1 MTLKSSRRGFLL
13 GAGALG
19 LAPLRAEKSGAGAA
33 DDVKLA
39 VATYSLRGF
48 QRDLAIKMI
57 RELNI
62 RYAGVKEYH
71 LPYNDTPKQLADGRR
86 KFRDAGIDVTS
97 GGVIYLTKD
106 DDSDIRRYFDY
117 AKACEM
123 PLIIIGPTA
132 ETMPRIERF
141 VKEYNIKVA
150 IHNHGPE
157 DKHFP
162 TPQSALRVVKD
173 LDPRCGIC
181 IDAGHAARA
190 GADLVESIREAGPRL
205 FDMHIKDLQ
214 SIAKEAKGCVVG
226 EGVLPIPGI
235 FKELKRMNYAGTVS
249 LEYEIEED
257 NPFTGMKASF
267 AYMRGVLAGLRG

>member
-1 MTLKSSRRGFLL
+1 MMGFKSNRRGFLL
-13 GAGALG
+13 ATGALG
-19 LAPLRAEKSGAGAA
+19 MAPLRGANTNNGG
-33 DDVKLA
+33 DDIRLA

-57 RELNI
+57 KELNV

-71 LPYNDTPKQLADGRR
+71 LPYNDTPKQLAEGRK
-86 KFRDAGIDVTS
+86 KFQDAGIEIAS

-106 DDSDIRRYFDY
+106 DDADIRRYFDY
-117 AKACEM
+117 AKDCGM
-123 PLIIIGPTA
+123 PLMNIGPTA

-162 TPQSALRVVKD
+162 TPQSALRVVKEM
-173 LDPRCGIC
+173 DPRCGIC

-190 GADLVESIREAGPRL
+190 GADVVESIREAGPRL
-205 FDMHIKDLQ
+205 FDMHIKDLR
-214 SIAKEAKGCVVG
+214 SLTHDGGCPVG

-235 FKELKRMNYAGTVS
+235 FKELKKMNYGGTVS

>member
-1 MTLKSSRRGFLL
+1 MSFRSSRRGFLL

-19 LAPLRAEKSGAGAA
+19 LAPLRGETTNNGR
-33 DDVKLA
+33 DDIKLA
-39 VATYSLRGF
+39 VATYSLRGY

-57 RELNI
+57 KELNV
-62 RYAGVKEYH
+62 RYASVKEYH
-71 LPYNDTPKQLADGRR
+71 LPYNDTPEQLAHGRK
-86 KFRDAGIDVTS
+86 KFQEAGIEIVA

-106 DDSDIRRYFDY
+106 DDADIRRYFEY
-117 AKACEM
+117 AKACGM
-123 PLIIIGPTA
+123 PMMAIGPTA

-141 VKEYNIKVA
+141 VKEYNIKIA

-162 TPQSALRVVKD
+162 TPQSALRIVKD
-173 LDPRCGIC
+173 MDARCGIC

-190 GADLVESIREAGPRL
+190 GADVVESIREAGARL
-205 FDMHIKDLQ
+205 FDMHIKDLRAIQ
-214 SIAKEAKGCVVG
+214 KDSGCAVG
-226 EGVLPIPGI
+226 EGVLPITAM

-257 NPFTGMKASF
+257 DPFTGMKASF

>member
-1 MTLKSSRRGFLL
+1 MGFRSSRRGFLL

-19 LAPLRAEKSGAGAA
+19 LAPLRGETTNNGR
-33 DDVKLA
+33 DDIKLA
-39 VATYSLRGF
+39 VATYSLRGY

-57 RELNI
+57 KELNV
-62 RYAGVKEYH
+62 RYASVKEYH
-71 LPYNDTPKQLADGRR
+71 LPYNDTPEQLAHGRK
-86 KFRDAGIDVTS
+86 KFQDAGIEIVA

-106 DDSDIRRYFDY
+106 DDADIRRYFEY
-117 AKACEM
+117 AKACAM
-123 PLIIIGPTA
+123 PMITIGPTA

-162 TPQSALRVVKD
+162 TPQSALRIVKNMD
-173 LDPRCGIC
+173 ARCGIC

-190 GADLVESIREAGPRL
+190 GADVVESIREAGARL
-205 FDMHIKDLQ
+205 FDMHIKDLRV
-214 SIAKEAKGCVVG
+214 IDKGSGCAVG
-226 EGVLPIPGI
+226 EGVLPITAM

-267 AYMRGVLAGLRG
+267 AYMRGALAGLRG

>member
-1 MTLKSSRRGFLL
+1 MGIASNRRGFLL

-19 LAPLRAEKSGAGAA
+19 LAPLRGETTNNGR
-33 DDVKLA
+33 DDIKLT
-39 VATYSLRGF
+39 VATYSLRGY

-57 RELNI
+57 KELNV
-62 RYAGVKEYH
+62 RYASVKEYH
-71 LPYNDTPKQLADGRR
+71 LPYNDTPEQLAHGR
-86 KFRDAGIDVTS
+86 KMFHDAGIEIVS

-106 DDSDIRRYFDY
+106 DDADIRRYFDY
-117 AKACEM
+117 AKLCGM
-123 PLIIIGPTA
+123 PMIVIGPTA

-162 TPQSALRVVKD
+162 TPQSALRIVKD
-173 LDPRCGIC
+173 MDARCGIC

-190 GADLVESIREAGPRL
+190 GADVVESIREAGARL
-205 FDMHIKDLQ
+205 FDMHIKDLRA
-214 SIAKEAKGCVVG
+214 IDKGSACPVG
-226 EGVLPIPGI
+226 EGVLPITAI
-235 FKELKRMNYAGTVS
+235 FKELKRMHYAGTVS

-267 AYMRGVLAGLRG
+267 AYMRGGLAGLRG

>member
-1 MTLKSSRRGFLL
+1 MSVASSRRGFLL

-19 LAPLRAEKSGAGAA
+19 LAPPRGDAAGNNG
-33 DDVKLA
+33 DDIKLA

-48 QRDLAIKMI
+48 QRDLAVKMI
-57 RELNI
+57 QDLNI
-62 RYAGVKEYH
+62 RYASVKEFH
-71 LPYNDTPKQLADGRR
+71 LPYNDTPRQLADGRK
-86 KFRDAGIDVTS
+86 KFQDAGIEVVS

-106 DDSDIRRYFDY
+106 DDADVRRYFDY
-117 AKACEM
+117 AKACGM
-123 PLIIIGPTA
+123 PMMVIGPTA
-132 ETMPRIERF
+132 ETMPRIGKF

-162 TPQSALRVVKD
+162 TPQSALRIVKD
-173 LDPRCGIC
+173 MDPRCGIC

-205 FDMHIKDLQ
+205 FDIHIKDLRA
-214 SIAKEAKGCVVG
+214 INKDTGCPVG
-226 EGVLPIPGI
+226 EGVLPIVGM
-235 FKELKRMNYAGTVS
+235 FKELKKMNYSGTVS

>member
-1 MTLKSSRRGFLL
+1 M
-13 GAGALG
+13 
-19 LAPLRAEKSGAGAA
+19 
-33 DDVKLA
+33 
-39 VATYSLRGF
+39 
-48 QRDLAIKMI
+48 IK
-57 RELNI
+57 ELNV
-62 RYAGVKEYH
+62 RYASVKEYH
-71 LPYNDTPKQLADGRR
+71 LPYNDTPEQLARGRKR
-86 KFRDAGIDVTS
+86 FQDAGIEIVA

-106 DDSDIRRYFDY
+106 DDADIRRYFDY
-117 AKACEM
+117 AKACGM
-123 PLIIIGPTA
+123 PMMAIGPTA

-173 LDPRCGIC
+173 MDARCGIC

-190 GADLVESIREAGPRL
+190 GADVVESIREAGARL
-205 FDMHIKDLQ
+205 FDMHIKDLRA
-214 SIAKEAKGCVVG
+214 IDKGSGCAVG
-226 EGVLPIPGI
+226 EGVLPITAM

-267 AYMRGVLAGLRG
+267 AYMRGVLSGLRG

>member
-1 MTLKSSRRGFLL
+1 MSFRSSRRGFLL

-19 LAPLRAEKSGAGAA
+19 LAPLRGETTSNGR
-33 DDVKLA
+33 DDIKLA
-39 VATYSLRGF
+39 VATYSLRGY

-57 RELNI
+57 KELNV
-62 RYAGVKEYH
+62 RYASVKEYH
-71 LPYNDTPKQLADGRR
+71 LPYNDTPEQLAHGRK
-86 KFRDAGIDVTS
+86 KFQEAGIEIVA

-106 DDSDIRRYFDY
+106 DDADIRRYFEY
-117 AKACEM
+117 AKACGM
-123 PLIIIGPTA
+123 PMMAIGPTA

-141 VKEYNIKVA
+141 VKEYNIKIA

-162 TPQSALRVVKD
+162 TPQSALRIVKD
-173 LDPRCGIC
+173 MDARCGIC

-190 GADLVESIREAGPRL
+190 GADVVESIREAGARL
-205 FDMHIKDLQ
+205 FDMHIKDLRAIQ
-214 SIAKEAKGCVVG
+214 KDSGCAVG
-226 EGVLPIPGI
+226 EGVLPITAML
-235 FKELKRMNYAGTVS
+235 KELKRMNYAGTVS

>member
-1 MTLKSSRRGFLL
+1 MGFASSRRGFLL

-19 LAPLRAEKSGAGAA
+19 LAPLRGETTGNGR
-33 DDVKLA
+33 DDIKLA

-57 RELNI
+57 KDLNV
-62 RYAGVKEYH
+62 RYASVKEYH
-71 LPYNDTPKQLADGRR
+71 LPYNDTPEQLAHGRK
-86 KFRDAGIDVTS
+86 KFQDAGIEVIA

-106 DDSDIRRYFDY
+106 DDADVRRYFEY
-117 AKACEM
+117 AKACAM
-123 PLIIIGPTA
+123 PLMAIGPTA

-162 TPQSALRVVKD
+162 TPQSALRIVKNMD
-173 LDPRCGIC
+173 ARCGIC

-190 GADLVESIREAGPRL
+190 GADVVESIREAGARL
-205 FDMHIKDLQ
+205 FDMHIKDLRAIDN
-214 SIAKEAKGCVVG
+214 STGCPVG
-226 EGVLPIPGI
+226 EGVLPIPAM
-235 FKELKRMNYAGTVS
+235 FKELKRMHYAGTVS
-249 LEYEIEED
+249 LEYEVEED

>member
-1 MTLKSSRRGFLL
+1 MSFRSSRRGFLL

-19 LAPLRAEKSGAGAA
+19 LAPLQGETTNNGR
-33 DDVKLA
+33 DDIKLA
-39 VATYSLRGF
+39 VATYSLRGY

-57 RELNI
+57 KELNVH
-62 RYAGVKEYH
+62 YASVKEYH
-71 LPYNDTPKQLADGRR
+71 LPYNDTPEQLAQGRK
-86 KFRDAGIDVTS
+86 KFQDAGIEIVA

-106 DDSDIRRYFDY
+106 DDADIRRYFEY
-117 AKACEM
+117 AKACGM
-123 PLIIIGPTA
+123 PMMAIGPTA

-141 VKEYNIKVA
+141 VKEYNIKIA

-162 TPQSALRVVKD
+162 TPQSALRIVKD
-173 LDPRCGIC
+173 MDARCGIC
-181 IDAGHAARA
+181 IDVGHAARA
-190 GADLVESIREAGPRL
+190 GADVVESIREAGARL
-205 FDMHIKDLQ
+205 FDMHIKDLRAIQ
-214 SIAKEAKGCVVG
+214 KDSGCAVG
-226 EGVLPIPGI
+226 EGVLPITAM

>member
-1 MTLKSSRRGFLL
+1 MSFASSRRGFLL

-19 LAPLRAEKSGAGAA
+19 LTPLRGEKTSAGG
-33 DDVKLA
+33 DEIRLA
-39 VATYSLRGF
+39 VASYSLRGF

-57 RELNI
+57 KDLNVH
-62 RYAGVKEYH
+62 YASIKEFH
-71 LPYNDTPKQLADGRR
+71 LPYNDSPKQLADGRK
-86 KFRDAGIDVTS
+86 KFRDAGIAVLS

-106 DDSDIRRYFDY
+106 DDADIRHYFDY
-117 AKACEM
+117 AKACGM
-123 PLIIIGPTA
+123 PLMIIGPTA
-132 ETMPRIERF
+132 ETMPRIERC

-162 TPQSALRVVKD
+162 TPQSALHVVKD

-190 GADLVESIREAGPRL
+190 GADLVESIREAGSRL
-205 FDMHIKDLQ
+205 FDMHIKDLRAL
-214 SIAKEAKGCVVG
+214 SKDAACPVG
-226 EGVLPIPGI
+226 EGVLPIVGM
-235 FKELKRMNYAGTVS
+235 FKELKKMNYAGTVS
-249 LEYEIEED
+249 LEYEVDED
-257 NPFTGMKASF
+257 NPFIGMKASF

>member
-1 MTLKSSRRGFLL
+1 MRFESSRRGFLL
-13 GAGALG
+13 GGGALG
-19 LAPLRAEKSGAGAA
+19 LARPQGEAASGDS
-33 DDVKLA
+33 DDIKLA

-57 RELNI
+57 KDLNI
-62 RYAGVKEYH
+62 RYASVKEFH
-71 LPYNDTPKQLADGRR
+71 LPYNDTPTQLADGRK
-86 KFRDAGIDVTS
+86 KFQDAGIEVVS

-106 DDSDIRRYFDY
+106 EDADVRRYFDY
-117 AKACEM
+117 ARTCGM
-123 PLIIIGPTA
+123 RMMVIGPTA
-132 ETMPRIERF
+132 ETMPRIEKF

-162 TPQSALRVVKD
+162 TPQSALRIVKD
-173 LDPRCGIC
+173 MDPRCGIC

-205 FDMHIKDLQ
+205 FDIHIKDLR
-214 SIAKEAKGCVVG
+214 SISKDAGCPVG
-226 EGVLPIPGI
+226 EGVLPIVGM
-235 FKELKRMNYAGTVS
+235 FKELKKMHYAATVS